1 MERRVFVKGMFLF
14 AGLVVVL
21 IWFGLAIVLI
31 EPARVADV
39 MPILWKMR
47 HPGLDSE
54 TLGLV
59 LKGSVETLEMAVFG
73 TIGGLV
79 LALPLALVATAMGRA
94 GRILMWPF
102 AYGLQ
107 VIPALFLAVFST
119 IIFGLGLQAGVA
131 ALAVSGGGTFAW
143 LLIRDLGGGTGRASS
158 VKTSSQAKGVIDNF
172 RAAGPLIARAITE
185 QWQANI
191 RNAVIVGL
199 VGAGG
204 IGFLW
209 QQWIRLLEY
218 HKVGTSILAVIVLI
232 ALADSLA
239 ALARWII
246 AAKARRFQ

>member
-1 MERRVFVKGMFLF
+1 MEGRGFVKGAFLF

-31 EPARVADV
+31 GPANIADLRP
-39 MPILWKMR
+39 MLWKMS

-54 TLGLV
+54 TLGWV
-59 LKGSVETLEMAVFG
+59 LKGSLWTLEMAVFG
-73 TIGGLV
+73 TIGGLL
-79 LALPLALVATAMGRA
+79 LALPLALVATALGRA

-107 VIPALFLAVFST
+107 VIPALILLLFTT
-119 IIFGLGLQAGVA
+119 IIFGLGLEAGIA

-143 LLIRDLGGGTGRASS
+143 FLIRDLGEGIGRAPL
-158 VKTSSQAKGVIDNF
+158 VKTSSQAKGVINNF
-172 RAAGPLIARAITE
+172 RVAGPLIVTAITE

-191 RNAVIVGL
+191 RNAVIIGVVG
-199 VGAGG
+199 GGG
-204 IGFLW
+204 IGGLW
-209 QQWIRLLEY
+209 WQWTRLLEY